1 MTNDDASVR
10 IDALKKE
17 MEASTDADQQ
27 LMLSDQI
34 AELRASLKQHDNV
47 VQLFP
52 EGELLP
58 FPLDALPGED
68 TQTMV
73 ETVAKATEN
82 PVDPVAFVFFNMLSA
97 TYGAYVQ
104 IQRKEGYVKW
114 CCDYAYL
121 TGGSGV
127 GKSPIFKLAE
137 RAVHEVESQLR
148 EDALERVKDAQA
160 LIARLEEDK
169 RLLKKQYKGTDKDGF
184 EAEIRDIEERI
195 DEYRTVTMPE
205 ILLHDC
211 SPEAMLLT
219 QSENDDTASMVSAE
233 LPILSRLLGKA
244 TGKPPDIDALLSSYD
259 GEFYRVKRIT
269 RAKNWIEEA
278 RLSILGGT
286 QLSVIEAMN
295 ERPELWDRGL
305 INRFWFCIAPNPTED
320 VFQDEEVSVPD
331 EVLRPYREQLV
342 QLGLYFRQNHPVA
355 PYVLSAEADKL
366 YTAWRNRFKRRH
378 RIERGELHYITG
390 FCRKLEEKVLRWAT
404 VIHAFTKHTERE
416 VSEQAVKSALK
427 VARYALS
434 HFMHVYGL
442 THGSKTSSIERAL
455 RRHLA
460 PKKGNEV
467 TLRDIKRGLPSFARA
482 PLEVQ
487 DEAIDNLAEDGFL
500 KRKEVRRADGGR
512 PSLRL
517 VVL

>member
-1 MTNDDASVR
+1 MYY
-10 IDALKKE
+10 
-17 MEASTDADQQ
+17 Q
-27 LMLSDQI
+27 
-34 AELRASLKQHDNV
+34 
-47 VQLFP
+47 P
-52 EGELLP
+52 
-58 FPLDALPGED
+58 
-68 TQTMV
+68 
-73 ETVAKATEN
+73 
-82 PVDPVAFVFFNMLSA
+82 
-97 TYGAYVQ
+97 
-104 IQRKEGYVKW
+104 
-114 CCDYAYL
+114 
-121 TGGSGV
+121 
-127 GKSPIFKLAE
+127 
-137 RAVHEVESQLR
+137 
-148 EDALERVKDAQA
+148 
-160 LIARLEEDK
+160 
-169 RLLKKQYKGTDKDGF
+169 
-184 EAEIRDIEERI
+184 
-195 DEYRTVTMPE
+195 
-205 ILLHDC
+205 
-211 SPEAMLLT
+211 
-219 QSENDDTASMVSAE
+219 
-233 LPILSRLLGKA
+233 
-244 TGKPPDIDALLSSYD
+244 
-259 GEFYRVKRIT
+259 
-269 RAKNWIEEA
+269 
-278 RLSILGGT
+278 
-286 QLSVIEAMN
+286 
-295 ERPELWDRGL
+295 
-305 INRFWFCIAPNPTED
+305 PNPTED

-366 YTAWRNRFKRRH
+366 YTTWRNRFKRRH

-404 VIHAFTKHTERE
+404 VIHAFTKQTERE

-487 DEAIDNLAEDGFL
+487 DEALENLEEDGFL
-500 KRKEVRRADGGR
+500 KRKQVKRAGGGR